1 MTQEATPPGID
12 TSIPSS
18 PRIWNYWLGGKDN
31 YAVDREAGDAF
42 VAMYAPIVDIAR
54 ASRAFHVRAVTF
66 LAGEAGI
73 RQFLDIGTGLPT
85 FNNTH
90 EVAQGAAPES
100 RVVYVDNDP
109 VVLAHARS
117 LLTGTPEGATSY
129 IDADL
134 RYPEAILRS
143 AREILDFGKPIGL
156 MLMNILGHVD
166 THELAC
172 EIVGKLV
179 AALPTGSYLVVA
191 DGTNVVDPVEFT
203 KAIDYWNSVGS
214 LAYHLRGPKEI
225 GAYFEGLTLLE
236 PGVVSCTRW
245 RPNGEIGDIV
255 DVDEFGGVGRKD
267 A

>member
-1 MTQEATPPGID
+1 MTEDIPPGID
-12 TSIPSS
+12 TSVPSS

-42 VAMYAPIVDIAR
+42 VAMYPPIVDIAR
-54 ASRAFHVRAVTF
+54 ASRAFHVRAVTY
-66 LAGEAGI
+66 LAGDAGI

-90 EVAQGAAPES
+90 EVAQSVAPES
-100 RVVYVDNDP
+100 RIVYVDNDP

-117 LLTGTPEGATSY
+117 LLIGTPEGATSY
-129 IDADL
+129 VDADL
-134 RYPEAILRS
+134 RDPDAILHAAS
-143 AREILDFGKPIGL
+143 QSLDFEQPIGL

-166 THELAC
+166 PHPQAC
-172 EIVGKLV
+172 EIVQRLV
-179 AALPTGSYLVVA
+179 AALPTGSHLVVA

-203 KAIDYWNSVGS
+203 NAIDYWNSVGS
-214 LAYHLRGPKEI
+214 LAYHLRGPDEI
-225 GAYFEGLTLLE
+225 AAYFEGLTLLE
-236 PGVVSCTRW
+236 PGIVSCTRW
-245 RPNGEIGDIV
+245 RSDGGIGEIH